1 MIILFQPH
9 IKTGC
14 AEIWVEPYKEIMKK
28 DGTDADSMSYS
39 DGQPSDNFPTAVNKI
54 MYKNISFI

>member
-28 DGTDADSMSYS
+28 DGTDADSMSDS
-39 DGQPSDNFPTAVNKI
+39 DVFKLYPLPQKLDFR
-54 MYKNISFI
+54 MHE